1 MSPTSSIN
9 SAAVLILQQA
19 SPLFASAEPRTSP
32 GDDLIAA
39 VNGVAPRGGAGASQ
53 ASTQARAKISEALFS
68 ASSVS
73 ITEMKINLMR
83 RLGEAFGISLDDHA
97 TQLSFGTA
105 IKEAVEKTRL
115 LEDGEKILAKIEKD
129 LGLNKLG
136 ITIDQLVNAIMDPE
150 GSDAEKL
157 DAALR
162 KQAGDDGKKDE
173 RDEATK
179 ALRTLLQRDES
190 GLYGFWERVIPG
202 APQS

>member
-9 SAAVLILQQA
+9 SAAVLILQQS
-19 SPLFASAEPRTSP
+19 SPLFASSEPRKSP

-39 VNGVAPRGGAGASQ
+39 ANGAAPRGGAGGSQ

-83 RLGEAFGISLDDHA
+83 RLGEEFGISLDDHA
-97 TQLSFGTA
+97 SQLSFGTA
-105 IKEAVEKTRL
+105 IKDAVARTRL
-115 LEDGEKILAKIEKD
+115 LEDGEQILAKIEKN
-129 LGLNKLG
+129 LGLDKLG
-136 ITIDQLVNAIMDPE
+136 ITIDQMVNAIIDPE
-150 GSDAEKL
+150 GADAGKL

-190 GLYGFWERVIPG
+190 GLYGFWARVTPG
-202 APQS
+202 SLQS